1 MAAQYLKSKN
11 YANISEHIKFID
23 SVKHYQ
29 QSLATLANTMTT
41 EEKENIEMSC
51 KKLMQRDQKLNQK
64 F

>member
-1 MAAQYLKSKN
+1 MR
-11 YANISEHIKFID
+11 
-23 SVKHYQ
+23 HYQ

-51 KKLMQRDQKLNQK
+51 RKLIQRDQKLNQK